1 MRTAKAF
8 VLGASAAYLFDPVA
22 GKRRRQ
28 MIVDRVARA
37 VRKLARWGGKKV
49 RYSEG
54 KLQGLIAVTKRPLG
68 SEPKPTDD
76 AAVLQR
82 IRSEAFREAGVST
95 GDVDVEVRDGV
106 VTLSGTVDEP
116 EVADD
121 LVERISKVSGV
132 RDVTSML
139 RARSDQA
146 A

>member
-8 VLGASAAYLFDPVA
+8 VLGAGAAYLFDPVA

-37 VRKLARWGGKKV
+37 VRKLARWGVKKA
-49 RYSEG
+49 RYGEG
-54 KLQGLIAVTKRPLG
+54 KVQGLVAVTKRPLS

-76 AAVLQR
+76 ATVLQR
-82 IRSEAFREAGVST
+82 IRSDAFREAGVST
-95 GDVDVEVRDGV
+95 SDVEVEVRDGV
-106 VTLSGTVDEP
+106 ATLSGTVDDP
-116 EVADD
+116 TIADD
-121 LVERISKVSGV
+121 LVERISKVTGV